1 MDRANIVII
10 GGGVIGCAIAMEVS
24 RRWSDVFLLEQLPRV
39 GMATS
44 TRNSGVIHSGLHYP
58 AGSLKAKHSVEG
70 NRLMYEFCRAHNV
83 AHRNTGKLIV
93 AENDAEAARL
103 APLVERGRGN
113 GVEGLRIVN
122 RVAVR
127 KREPHIE
134 ACAAIEVPSTGIVSA
149 EELVK
154 AYARIATAQR
164 ASILTHARVTQLEPK
179 KDSVAVTVEI
189 GDSAE
194 AADLAR
200 ETIEARCVINSAGLF
215 ADEVAAMLGNTRYR
229 IHPVRGEYCEVN
241 RNRSYLINGLVYP
254 LPHPQHLSLGVHF
267 TRTLWDTVLV
277 GPTARYIADKN
288 DYERDRLPVEAFLE
302 AAKPMLPELQRED
315 LTLAYSGIRP
325 KLVPPGGNE
334 IGDFVIT
341 RDPEVPCAI
350 QLIGMESPGLTGAQS
365 IARQVA
371 GMAAEILN

>member
-24 RRWSDVFLLEQLPRV
+24 KRWSDVFLLEQMPRL
-39 GMATS
+39 GMVTS

-58 AGSLKAKHSVEG
+58 AGSFKAKHCVEG
-70 NRLMYEFCRAHNV
+70 NRLMYEFCRSHNV
-83 AHRNTGKLIV
+83 VHRNTGKLIV
-93 AENDAEAARL
+93 AENEAEAARL
-103 APLVERGRGN
+103 APLIECGRDN
-113 GVEGLRIVN
+113 GVEGLRIVD
-122 RVAVR
+122 RAAV
-127 KREPHIE
+127 KIREPHIE

-149 EELVK
+149 EGLVK
-154 AYARIATAQR
+154 AYARIAAGQG
-164 ASILTHARVTQLEPK
+164 ASLLTHARVTLLEPK
-179 KDSVAVTVEI
+179 KDSVAVTAEI
-189 GDSAE
+189 GDPGEPAS
-194 AADLAR
+194 LAR
-200 ETIEARCVINSAGLF
+200 ETIEARCIINSAGLF
-215 ADEVAAMLGNTRYR
+215 ADDVAALLGNHRYR
-229 IHPVRGEYCEVN
+229 IYPVRGEYCEIHRSRAFLVN
-241 RNRSYLINGLVYP
+241 ALVYP

-267 TRTLWDTVLV
+267 TRTPWDTVLV

-288 DYERDRLPVEAFLE
+288 NYEHDRLPVEAFLE

-334 IGDFVIT
+334 VGDFVIT

-350 QLIGMESPGLTGAQS
+350 QLIGMESPGLTGSQS

-371 GMAAEILN
+371 EMASDILN

>member
-58 AGSLKAKHSVEG
+58 ADSLKARHCVEG

-93 AENDAEAARL
+93 AESDAETARL
-103 APLVERGRGN
+103 APLVECGRGN
-113 GVEGLRIVN
+113 GVEGLRIVD
-122 RVAVR
+122 RAAVK

-154 AYARIATAQR
+154 AYARIATAQG
-164 ASILTHARVTQLEPK
+164 ASILTHARVTQLEAK
-179 KDSVAVTVEI
+179 RDSVAVTAEI
-189 GDSAE
+189 GDPAE
-194 AADLAR
+194 PASLAR
-200 ETIEARCVINSAGLF
+200 ETIETRCVINSAGLY

-229 IHPVRGEYCEVN
+229 IYPVRGEYCEVN
-241 RNRSYLINGLVYP
+241 RSRAYLINALVYP

-267 TRTLWDTVLV
+267 TRTPWDTVLV

-288 DYERDRLPVEAFLE
+288 DYEHDRLPVEAFLE
-302 AAKPMLPELQRED
+302 AAKPMLPELRRED

-341 RDPEVPCAI
+341 RDPETPCAI